1 MEQEITLR
9 GIAVG
14 IHAVSA
20 AIWVGVAACFV
31 IAALILGFDEDGDPD
46 FIPRVAPRV
55 TLVSLV
61 AAVIS
66 LAAGLGV
73 FGGTLWKTSFQLSSV
88 YMTVTGIKGLMF
100 IGMLWAVL
108 QARQL
113 ESVYRSPITKG
124 TPTEPVKRQ
133 LVQLYSL
140 CTIFGVIALALGI
153 WVLGS

>member
-14 IHAVSA
+14 IHATTA

-31 IAALILGFDEDGDPD
+31 IAALILGFDEEGDPD

-55 TLVSLV
+55 TIVSLV
-61 AAVIS
+61 CAAIS
-66 LAAGLGV
+66 ITAGLAV
-73 FGGTLWKTSFQLSSV
+73 LVVTLWRTGFELSST
-88 YMTVTGIKGLMF
+88 YTTVTSIKGLMF

-108 QARQL
+108 ESRQL
-113 ESVYRSPITKG
+113 ERVYRSRITKG

-133 LVQLYSL
+133 LVQMYGL
-140 CTIFGVIALALGI
+140 CTILGAVALALGI
-153 WVLGS
+153 WVLGG